1 MARVLLIRH
10 AQSTFQGID
19 SPLTEE
25 GRRQADAL
33 AAWLIE
39 HTGID
44 RIVVSQYLRA
54 LETILPFAKET
65 GIKIEVDPR
74 LGERVLKDGPFIGED
89 VWLAAVRASIED
101 PDLRYEGGET
111 GRETL
116 ERGWACLTEALNA
129 PNSLTALVSHGQMS
143 THLLRAIDPS
153 FGFREWRAMTNPDV
167 FYIARGDSG
176 LRFERVWEQ

>member
-89 VWLAAVRASIED
+89 VWLAAVRAS
-101 PDLRYEGGET
+101 
-111 GRETL
+111 
-116 ERGWACLTEALNA
+116 
-129 PNSLTALVSHGQMS
+129 
-143 THLLRAIDPS
+143 
-153 FGFREWRAMTNPDV
+153 
-167 FYIARGDSG
+167 
-176 LRFERVWEQ
+176 